1 MGKKSARLIPTH
13 PTLSGLI
20 LLATSLHLFLG
31 LVTHALWLLRG
42 NQALFRYYFGYQ
54 DPLFLLACAVV
65 ELSLSYAAWKQFAPG
80 QSLRRAWLLIMVSA
94 LCHVL
99 GMVLSHILTAGSYI
113 NPLYV
118 LHRPWLKATQTH
130 LAPIGMFIGGPV
142 HMVTLA
148 VGLFIAYRLC
158 RRFETRSKLKP
169 VDWIILGFVVAYTL
183 MVAYVVV
190 RLRWSARPAPG
201 FTEVMNWANDP
212 LLCLLLFFA
221 FFLRRSLV
229 QMGWGFVTKCWG
241 AYVVA
246 ILGTSVASMG
256 LWLAN
261 FGILPYPESAT
272 LWYVWPIVYAA
283 YALGPTYQ
291 VEAARVAVAR
301 LDDLGLELKLDA
313 TVRPH

>member
-1 MGKKSARLIPTH
+1 MGKKSPRLIPTY

-20 LLATSLHLFLG
+20 LLATSLHLSLG

-80 QSLRRAWLLIMVSA
+80 QSLRSAWLLIMVSA
-94 LCHVL
+94 LCHVV
-99 GMVLSHILTAGSYI
+99 GMVLTHIVTADSYI
-113 NPLYV
+113 NPLFAYRSSWPKTV
-118 LHRPWLKATQTH
+118 QNH
-130 LAPIGMFIGGPV
+130 LEPIGRFIGGPV
-142 HMVTLA
+142 QMVVLSG
-148 VGLFIAYRLC
+148 GLFIAYRLC

-169 VDWIILGFVVAYTL
+169 ADWIILGFVVVYTL
-183 MVAYVVV
+183 MVAYIVV
-190 RLRWSARPAPG
+190 RLRWGARPAPA

-212 LLCLLLFFA
+212 LLCVLLFFA

-256 LWLAN
+256 MWLAN

-272 LWYVWPIVYAA
+272 LSYVWPIIYAA

-291 VEAARVAVAR
+291 VEAARVALAR
-301 LDDLGLELKLDA
+301 LDDLGLELKLGA
-313 TVRPH
+313 TMRPN